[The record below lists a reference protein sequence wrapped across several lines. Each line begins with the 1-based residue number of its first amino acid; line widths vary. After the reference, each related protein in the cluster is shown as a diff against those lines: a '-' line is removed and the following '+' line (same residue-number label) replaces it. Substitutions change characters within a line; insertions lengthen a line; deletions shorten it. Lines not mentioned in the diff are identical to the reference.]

1 MDSLKLLLWVEKTV
15 NLLLMATFKIY
26 FFKKYVQETSYVI
39 ILLRVCKIYIYLKN
53 IYSYSCTLQASRF

>member
-15 NLLLMATFKIY
+15 NFLLMATFKIY

-39 ILLRVCKIYIYLKN
+39 MFLRVFIFTFI
-53 IYSYSCTLQASRF
+53 